1 MAHHEARSGYQ
12 TLDHG
17 FEQQALTW
25 HDYARCRLSVFNR
38 EESGAIV
45 AYLEYKREA
54 DPYGLNAEET
64 NAALDNFWR
73 DRAASGPTHQ
83 AIRQHLTEEAECLK
97 DIGSR
102 KNG

>member
-1 MAHHEARSGYQ
+1 MIGKSAFVNPRRYGAM
-12 TLDHG
+12 
-17 FEQQALTW
+17 TW
-25 HDYARCRLSVFNR
+25 HDYVRCRLSVFNR